1 MPTWKL
7 AATLAA
13 VLAVAVTAVLGF
25 TEPRLAPAA
34 VTLAVVGAAGAALLS
49 ARRAGLQLMRLERR
63 MEGFADAH
71 VGLQEAIA
79 SVRVECNNRE
89 VLQALEGMPALE
101 VLQALEGL
109 RTQVA
114 DALNAVGGDE
124 SDRLV
129 TAFDL
134 LTARIAR
141 LEHALDQLPNSLRH
155 PVA

>member
-1 MPTWKL
+1 MPNWKL

-34 VTLAVVGAAGAALLS
+34 ITAAVVGAVGAALLH
-49 ARRAGLQLMRLERR
+49 ARRQGRQLTRLERR
-63 MEGFADAH
+63 MDGFADEH
-71 VGLQEAIA
+71 TRIHEAIDT
-79 SVRVECNNRE
+79 VRVECNNVE
-89 VLQALEGMPALE
+89 VLQAF
-101 VLQALEGL
+101 EGL
-109 RTQVA
+109 RTQVT
-114 DALNAVGGDE
+114 DVLNAAGEDE

-141 LEHALDQLPNSLRH
+141 LEHALDELPTDLHH
-155 PVA
+155 PVS